1 MNQIARHHPAWR
13 GAASGR
19 QTYRYKAMAA
29 GGRIVAGS
37 LEAETRDMALGEL
50 ERLALMPIELGLE
63 AADDAPRMRETAWRR
78 AVSAPAVTIATEDL
92 SILLSSGMTLDKALT
107 TLASAGGQGALA
119 ATMRALSV
127 SVRSGERFADA
138 LARHP
143 KLFPPAYVS
152 MVAIAEA
159 NGRLSETLSIIA
171 RERKRA
177 EELRR
182 RISSSLAYPLF
193 VLFAATGVL
202 VFVLTAVVPEFE
214 RALMGFD
221 ADPAEGRSLIFAASE
236 FLRVQGTWLAV
247 AVLAVA
253 LIAILAR
260 RSEAVRALAA
270 TTVRRLPV
278 LREIARVR
286 QTVVIASS
294 VSSLLKSGVGVVSAL
309 QLTGD
314 LLPDRAAR
322 HAMHEAVGAVRQ
334 GATLAEAMKQ
344 QGLLPLYAQQML
356 SVGEEAGAL
365 AGSLERIAQIYET
378 KLGTAVD
385 RFAGI
390 VGPATLLLVSMI
402 IGWIILSVIGT
413 LLRVNDLLILG
424 GVANGQGMAA

>member
-1 MNQIARHHPAWR
+1 MNQIARHPAAWR
-13 GAASGR
+13 RAAPGR
-19 QTYRYKAMAA
+19 QLYRYKAMAA

-37 LEAETRDMALGEL
+37 LEADTRDRALGEL
-50 ERLALMPIELGLE
+50 ERLALMPIELGVE
-63 AADDAPRMRETAWRR
+63 AEESAPLRRDSGLRR
-78 AVSAPAVTIATEDL
+78 AVAAPAITVATEDL
-92 SILLSSGMTLDKALT
+92 AILLSSGMTLDKALT
-107 TLASAGGQGALA
+107 TIASAGEKGALA
-119 ATMRALSV
+119 ATMRALSA

-138 LARHP
+138 LAHHP
-143 KLFPPAYVS
+143 GLFPPSYVS

-171 RERKRA
+171 RERKRS

-193 VLFAATGVL
+193 VLVAAMGVL

-221 ADPAEGRSLIFAASE
+221 AAPAEGRTLVFAASE
-236 FLRVQGTWLAV
+236 FLRVQGTWLAA
-247 AVLAVA
+247 AVLAFA

-260 RSEAVRALAA
+260 RSDTARGLAA
-270 TTVRRLPV
+270 ATARRLPV

-286 QTVVIASS
+286 QTVLIASS
-294 VSSLLKSGVGVVSAL
+294 VSSLLKSDVGVVSAL
-309 QLTGD
+309 QLTED
-314 LLPDRAAR
+314 LLPHRAAR
-322 HAMHEAVGAVRQ
+322 NAMHEAVVAVRQ

-344 QGLLPLYAQQML
+344 QDLLPRYAQQML